1 MREGTEKE
9 LKVGYCLMNKHNG
22 NLAKITE
29 EKISDFGDRTLSF
42 YKVAD
47 NYTTNSWSL
56 RQIAENW
63 FIMSPDEYELLLALS
78 DTTTRQWGREYGVV
92 PAPLFT
98 FIVDIYEANEPSVT
112 IDKMLF
118 VECADQIMRDYC
130 PFDEGQ
136 DGTEIKLCI
145 AELPYKSS
153 KEQMDELVFPPVDEN
168 GIIAE
173 AIFGMTAG
181 DALEEMQKATE
192 EFFDDIDKIFADKDD
207 LKVTSE
213 SEE

>member
-1 MREGTEKE
+1 MREGTEEE

-22 NLAKITE
+22 NLATVTS

-56 RQIAENW
+56 RQIAEHW

-78 DTTTRQWGREYGVV
+78 DTTTRQWGSEHGVV
-92 PAPLFT
+92 PAPLFA
-98 FIVDIYEANEPSVT
+98 FVVDIYEANEPSVK

-118 VECADQIMRDYC
+118 VECADKIMRDYC
-130 PFDEGQ
+130 PFDEGE

-145 AELPYKSS
+145 AELPYKTT

-168 GIIAE
+168 GII
-173 AIFGMTAG
+173 TAG
-181 DALEEMQKATE
+181 EAL
-192 EFFDDIDKIFADKDD
+192 DNIDNAVEQFNSVIDN
-207 LKVTSE
+207 LKVTSG

>member
-1 MREGTEKE
+1 MREGTEEE

-22 NLAKITE
+22 NLGIVTS

-42 YKVAD
+42 YKHAD
-47 NYTTNSWSL
+47 DYTTNSWSL
-56 RQIAENW
+56 RQIAEHW
-63 FIMSPDEYELLLALS
+63 FVMSPDEYELLLALS
-78 DTTTRQWGREYGVV
+78 DTSTRQWGNEHGIV
-92 PAPLFT
+92 PAPLFA
-98 FIVDIYEANEPSVT
+98 FIIDIYEANEPSVK

-118 VECADQIMRDYC
+118 VNCADQIMRDYC
-130 PFDEGQ
+130 PFKEGE

-145 AELPYKSS
+145 AELPYKTT

-168 GIIAE
+168 GII
-173 AIFGMTAG
+173 TAG
-181 DALEEMQKATE
+181 DALQNMQDITE
-192 EFFDDIDKIFADKDD
+192 KFSDDVDKIFSDSDD